1 MDEHP
6 AQTEA
11 LFSALFQLRHHK
23 LSPKP
28 INGIRPGEM
37 MLLFQLFEQ
46 SFQPGE
52 GRQGMTVSE
61 LSAAFGATAAAVTQ
75 HVNPLERAGYLA
87 RMSDPSDRRV
97 VRVCLTEKGRRQMEE
112 IRAYMLRDVSSLA
125 AFLGPK
131 DTADFVRILDRI
143 REYQTEKRA
152 GNPIKRRKKPC

>member
-1 MDEHP
+1 MDEIP

-28 INGIRPGEM
+28 VDGIRPGEM
-37 MLLFQLFEQ
+37 MLLFHLFEQ
-46 SFQPGE
+46 SLQPGQPRE
-52 GRQGMTVSE
+52 GMTVSQ
-61 LSAAFGATAAAVTQ
+61 LSAAFGATAAAITQ
-75 HVNPLERAGYLA
+75 HVNPLEQAGYLT

-112 IRAYMLRDVSSLA
+112 IRACMLHDVSSLA

-131 DTADFVRILDRI
+131 DTADLVRILDRI
-143 REYQTEKRA
+143 REYQTENRTDRHM
-152 GNPIKRRKKPC
+152 KRRENPC